1 MQTIPIIEKVC
12 DYRLLFNGG
21 SQAVIVGTPTFHQDG
36 RVTRM
41 EKEQEITRSSTD
53 PWKGDP
59 DFMASLARG
68 LEVLQAFTPQRRLMS
83 VSQVSQRTGIPR
95 AAVRRCLYT
104 LSKLGFVY
112 AEDGKNYELRPR
124 VLSLGH
130 NWLAASPLANAAQPV
145 LRQLSQTLNESCS
158 MAILDGD
165 DILYIARASTSRIM
179 TIDLHVGSRLPA
191 STTSMGRV
199 LLSGLANEP
208 LNDYLAR
215 LTQLRYT
222 SHTLVSVSALRE
234 ELARVRQQGYAINDQ
249 ELEIGLR
256 SLAVPLTTP
265 DGRIAAALNV
275 GVHAGQVSAER
286 LYQHHL
292 PLLRMA
298 AAEISLLLHD

>member
-1 MQTIPIIEKVC
+1 M
-12 DYRLLFNGG
+12 
-21 SQAVIVGTPTFHQDG
+21 IVGTPIFQADSG
-36 RVTRM
+36 VTRM

-83 VSQVSQRTGIPR
+83 VSQISQRTGIPR

-130 NWLAASPLANAAQPV
+130 NWLGASPLANAAQPV

-199 LLSGLANEP
+199 LLSGLASET

-286 LYQHHL
+286 LHQHHL
-292 PLLRMA
+292 PLLRSA
-298 AAEISLLLHD
+298 AEEISLLLHDSP

>member
-1 MQTIPIIEKVC
+1 M
-12 DYRLLFNGG
+12 
-21 SQAVIVGTPTFHQDG
+21 IVGTPKFQADSG
-36 RVTRM
+36 VTRM
-41 EKEQEITRSSTD
+41 EKGQEITRSSTD

-83 VSQVSQRTGIPR
+83 VSQISQRTGIPR

-165 DILYIARASTSRIM
+165 NILYIARASTSRIM

-275 GVHAGQVSAER
+275 GVHASQVSAER

-292 PLLRMA
+292 PLLRSA
-298 AAEISLLLHD
+298 AEEISLLLHD

>member
-1 MQTIPIIEKVC
+1 M
-12 DYRLLFNGG
+12 
-21 SQAVIVGTPTFHQDG
+21 IVGTPIFQADSG
-36 RVTRM
+36 VTRM

-83 VSQVSQRTGIPR
+83 VSQISQRTGIPR

-130 NWLAASPLANAAQPV
+130 NWLGASPLANAAQPV

-199 LLSGLANEP
+199 LLSGLASET

-234 ELARVRQQGYAINDQ
+234 ELARVRLQGYAINDQ

-286 LYQHHL
+286 LHQHHL
-292 PLLRMA
+292 PLLSSA
-298 AAEISLLLHD
+298 AEEISLLLHDSP

>member
-1 MQTIPIIEKVC
+1 M
-12 DYRLLFNGG
+12 
-21 SQAVIVGTPTFHQDG
+21 
-36 RVTRM
+36 
-41 EKEQEITRSSTD
+41 
-53 PWKGDP
+53 
-59 DFMASLARG
+59 
-68 LEVLQAFTPQRRLMS
+68 
-83 VSQVSQRTGIPR
+83 
-95 AAVRRCLYT
+95 
-104 LSKLGFVY
+104 
-112 AEDGKNYELRPR
+112 
-124 VLSLGH
+124 
-130 NWLAASPLANAAQPV
+130 ANAAQPV

-199 LLSGLANEP
+199 LLSGLASET

-286 LYQHHL
+286 LQQHHL
-292 PLLRMA
+292 PLLRSA
-298 AAEISLLLHD
+298 AEEISLLLHDSP

>member
-1 MQTIPIIEKVC
+1 MT
-12 DYRLLFNGG
+12 D
-21 SQAVIVGTPTFHQDG
+21 
-36 RVTRM
+36 
-41 EKEQEITRSSTD
+41 EQQPLRGNSD

-59 DFMASLARG
+59 NFMASLARG

-83 VSQVSQRTGIPR
+83 VSQISQRTGIPR

-112 AEDGKNYELRPR
+112 AEDGKNFELRPR

-130 NWLAASPLANAAQPV
+130 NWLGATPLASASQPV

-158 MAILDGD
+158 MAVLDGD
-165 DILYIARASTSRIM
+165 DILYIARASASRIM
-179 TIDLHVGSRLPA
+179 TIDLHIGSRLPA

-199 LLSGLANEP
+199 LLSGLASEP

-222 SHTLVSVSALRE
+222 SHTLVSSSALRE

-256 SLAVPLTTP
+256 SLAVPLSAP
-265 DGRIAAALNV
+265 GGQNSGRAQRGRACRAGFRRYAAPAPFAAA
-275 GVHAGQVSAER
+275 AGGGPGN
-286 LYQHHL
+286 L
-292 PLLRMA
+292 PA
-298 AAEISLLLHD
+298 AASIICFAPQRRCKIRGNVKVKLQAAK